1 MFGLFFSNNPDLR
14 RILTDY
20 GFQGFPLRKDFPL
33 TGFLEV
39 RYDDSCEFLV
49 YEPVEL
55 MQEFRNFDLVN
66 PWEVVC

>member
-1 MFGLFFSNNPDLR
+1 MFGIFFINNPDLR

-33 TGFLEV
+33 SGFLEV
-39 RYDDSCEFLV
+39 RYDDAKESLV

-55 MQEFRNFDLVN
+55 MQEYRNFEFLS
-66 PWEVVC
+66 P